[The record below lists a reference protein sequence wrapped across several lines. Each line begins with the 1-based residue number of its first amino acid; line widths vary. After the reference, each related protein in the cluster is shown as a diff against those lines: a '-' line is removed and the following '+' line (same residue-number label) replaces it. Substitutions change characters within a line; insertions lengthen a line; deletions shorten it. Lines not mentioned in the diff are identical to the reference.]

1 MTPAQQ
7 ILLSLVC
14 YAISARLLSGC
25 LRVRPVRYGFGLSGF
40 CLILATGVFL
50 IADSFT
56 TVGIDESVTYHL
68 RFGLAGAGFGEYSGS
83 VYAGMA
89 MLSLA
94 TAVGFLSAWRLRPIP
109 GKTAHPRSWTAPL
122 MLGAAFLVN
131 PGIQDISRL
140 ATQPLKQTSDKN
152 RFSDLYH
159 VPHIAPGTGQPK
171 NLVYIYAESLER
183 TYFDE
188 SLFPG
193 LIQGLREMEQEALSF
208 TGVEQ
213 ISGTHWT
220 IAGMV
225 ASQCGIPLVTASG
238 GNSMSGIDRF
248 LPGATCLG
256 DVLQAQG
263 YALTFLGG
271 ADLEFAGKGKFYAT
285 HGFSEIMGK
294 SELQSMLEDPAYVN
308 EWGLYDDVLLEYAF
322 KRFEQLS
329 QASSPFALVL
339 LTMDTHHP
347 RGHLSRKCDGMRYQ
361 TGDNPVLNAV
371 KCSDYLLSKFVR
383 DVMRS
388 PHWENT
394 LIVIA
399 SDHLAM
405 GNTATHLLD
414 QGNRKNMFMVIDADH
429 GNGTTIDK
437 PGTTLDIAP
446 TVLSLLGFEVPLFGL
461 GRGLLSV
468 EPTLVEQEGDLKQTL
483 SSLRSELALLWGYP
497 VVQEGMHIKVS
508 QRRLHVDERV
518 FQLPTLLHLGEGG
531 EILDVFFEYQLFDYS
546 EKLAS
551 YFARMQHDD
560 VVVWV
565 DFCQNFT
572 GPDLEF
578 EEDSFCVYLGK
589 VDDEKPFVTPITDEL
604 HISMEL
610 LGQFLKWPATPWVTD
625 RRIDRLNEVGC
636 LDS

>member
-1 MTPAQQ
+1 MTSTQQ

-14 YAISARLLSGC
+14 YAISTWLLSGS

-56 TVGIDESVTYHL
+56 TMGIDASVTYHL
-68 RFGLAGAGFGEYSGS
+68 RYGLSGAGFAEYSGS

-94 TAVGFLSAWRLRPIP
+94 AAVGFVSVRRLRPIP
-109 GKTAHPRSWTAPL
+109 GRSVHSRSWTAPFV
-122 MLGAAFLVN
+122 LGAAFLVN

-140 ATQPLKQTSDKN
+140 ATQPLKQASGKDHFTV
-152 RFSDLYH
+152 LYH
-159 VPHIAPGTGQPK
+159 VPPITPVTGRPK
-171 NLVYIYAESLER
+171 NLVFIYAESLER

-193 LIQGLREMEQEALSF
+193 LIQGLRELEQEALSF

-213 ISGTHWT
+213 VSGTHWT

-225 ASQCGIPLVTASG
+225 ASQCGIPLVTSSG
-238 GNSMSGIDRF
+238 GNSMSGIDHF
-248 LPGATCLG
+248 LPGAICLG

-271 ADLEFAGKGKFYAT
+271 ADLDFAGKGKFYAT
-285 HGFSEIMGK
+285 HGFSEIKGK
-294 SELQSMLEDPAYVN
+294 TELQGILEDPAYLN
-308 EWGLYDDVLLEYAF
+308 EWGLYDDVLLEYAGQ
-322 KRFEQLS
+322 RFEQLS
-329 QASSPFALVL
+329 QTPNPFAMVL
-339 LTMDTHHP
+339 LTLDTHHP
-347 RGHLSRKCDGMRYQ
+347 RGHPSRKCAGMRYQ

-371 KCSDYLLSKFVR
+371 KCSDYLISKFVR

-388 PHWENT
+388 SHWENT

-414 QGNRKNMFMVIDADH
+414 QGNQKNMFMVIDSDH
-429 GNGTTIDK
+429 ENGIMIDK

-446 TVLSLLGFEVPLFGL
+446 TVLSLLGFDVSLFGL
-461 GRGLLSV
+461 GRALIGA
-468 EPTLVEQEGDLKQTL
+468 EPTLIMQESDLGLTL
-483 SSLRSELALLWGYP
+483 AGFRSEIAMFWRYP
-497 VVQEGMHIKVS
+497 VVREGIRINVP
-508 QRRLHVDERV
+508 RRSLHVNERV
-518 FQLPTLLHLGEGG
+518 FQLPTLLHLSKSG
-531 EILDVFFEYQLFDYS
+531 EILDVFFEYQLFDYA

-551 YFARMQHDD
+551 YFSRMKHDD

-565 DFCQNFT
+565 DFCQNFR
-572 GPDLEF
+572 GLDLDF
-578 EEDSFCVYLGK
+578 GEDSFCVYLGK
-589 VDDEKPFVTPITDEL
+589 VDDEKPLVTPIIDEIY
-604 HISMEL
+604 ISMKL
-610 LGQFLKWPATPWVTD
+610 LDPFLK
-625 RRIDRLNEVGC
+625 
-636 LDS
+636 

>member
-1 MTPAQQ
+1 MTSAQQ
-7 ILLSLVC
+7 IFLSLFC
-14 YAISARLLSGC
+14 YTISAWLLSGC
-25 LRVRPVRYGFGLSGF
+25 LRVRPMRYGFGLSGF

-68 RFGLAGAGFGEYSGS
+68 RYGLSGAGFAEYSGS
-83 VYAGMA
+83 VYVGIA

-94 TAVGFLSAWRLRPIP
+94 AAVGFFSAWRLRPIP
-109 GKTAHPRSWTAPL
+109 GRTAHSKSWTAPL
-122 MLGAAFLVN
+122 VLGAAFLVN

-140 ATQPLKQTSDKN
+140 ATQPMKQASDKD
-152 RFSDLYH
+152 RFTALYH
-159 VPHIAPGTGQPK
+159 VPHIAPATRQPK

-193 LIQGLREMEQEALSF
+193 LIQGLRELEQEALTF
-208 TGVEQ
+208 TGVNQ
-213 ISGTHWT
+213 VSGTHWT

-225 ASQCGIPLVTASG
+225 ASQCGIPLVTASS
-238 GNSMSGIDRF
+238 GNSMSGIDHF

-271 ADLEFAGKGKFYAT
+271 ADLEFAGKGKFYAS
-285 HGFSEIMGK
+285 HGFSEILGK
-294 SELQSMLEDPAYVN
+294 SELQSMLNDPDYLN
-308 EWGLYDDVLLEYAF
+308 EWGLYDDVLLEYAN

-329 QASSPFALVL
+329 QASNPFAMVL
-339 LTMDTHHP
+339 LTLDTHHP
-347 RGHLSRKCDGMRYQ
+347 RGHLSRECDGMRYQ
-361 TGDNPVLNAV
+361 AGENPVLNAV
-371 KCSDYLLSKFVR
+371 KCSDYLISKFAR

-405 GNTATHLLD
+405 GNTATHLLN

-446 TVLSLLGFEVPLFGL
+446 TVLSLLGFDVPLFGL
-461 GRGLLSV
+461 GRGLLGA
-468 EPTLVEQEGDLKQTL
+468 EPTLIMQETDLGRTL
-483 SSLRSELALLWGYP
+483 ASFRSEIALFWRYP
-497 VVQEGMHIKVS
+497 VVQEGIRINVP
-508 QRRLHVDERV
+508 RRSLHVNERV
-518 FQLPTLLHLGEGG
+518 FQLPTLLHLGESG

-551 YFARMQHDD
+551 YFTRMQHDD
-560 VVVWV
+560 VIVWV
-565 DFCQNFT
+565 DFCQNFR

-578 EEDSFCVYLGK
+578 AENSFCVYLGK

-604 HISMEL
+604 YISMEL
-610 LGQFLKWPATPWVTD
+610 LGQFLEWPTTPLGYGLAY
-625 RRIDRLNEVGC
+625 RSIE
-636 LDS
+636 